1 MAEDDRSI
9 SWYRSRERFTLSREV
24 TRQGRLRRPTRYP
37 ATLATLMEE
46 KNGEK
51 YLKPYRDAVKK
62 FGPGFEATLWNSREA
77 QVLRFDVIID
87 LADFD
92 ECVVLDAGCG
102 PGDLAARLI
111 ERNVAF
117 TRYVGIDAMAEM
129 IETAQAR
136 QLERCEFRVADLLSV
151 PAALSDVEPDYICI
165 SGTLNTMDEDAARRL
180 VSAAFEATAQGV
192 IFNFLSDRPHPRHKG
207 KDLTPASRFDT
218 VRWIE
223 WALGRSSRVSFT
235 QAYLDGHDATIMIQ
249 HDGQRDEAG

>member
-1 MAEDDRSI
+1 
-9 SWYRSRERFTLSREV
+9 
-24 TRQGRLRRPTRYP
+24 
-37 ATLATLMEE
+37 MEE

-51 YLKPYRDAVKK
+51 YLKPYREAMQQ
-62 FGPGFEATLWNSREA
+62 FGPGFQATLWNSRES
-77 QVLRFDVIID
+77 QVLRFDVMID
-87 LADFD
+87 LAGFD
-92 ECVVLDAGCG
+92 DCVVLDAGCG

-136 QLERCEFRVADLLSV
+136 QLARCEFRVADLLSV
-151 PAALSDVEPDYICI
+151 PAVLGDVEPDYVCI

-180 VSAAFEATAQGV
+180 VSAAFDAAAQGV
-192 IFNFLSDRPHPRHKG
+192 IFNFLSDRPHSRFDG

-218 VRWIE
+218 VRWID
-223 WALGRSSRVSFT
+223 WAMGRSSRVSFT

-249 HDGQRDEAG
+249 HDGSEDEAR